1 MSAPSKSKDKPY
13 LVLGVASCLLLSLL
27 LPPLTHP
34 LQAQNVS
41 LGLSLTDG
49 RVKSFYFSISSYFGV
64 PEATVIRIREQYRL
78 SDEELPVIFF
88 LASEARVEPAVII
101 NLRLR
106 GMSWWDISLHFRLS
120 PEIFF
125 LPVTLVR
132 IGPPY
137 GRAYGYYR
145 QHRHQ
150 KEWGRVVLTDVEIVD
165 LVNLKFASAYHQ
177 VSPERIMEM
186 RAKGH
191 KFIDIHDTIIKEKG
205 KGKGKDQP
213 QKNNPGKKPGQK
225 QPSPRGIV

>member
-1 MSAPSKSKDKPY
+1 MPARKKNKDRTY
-13 LVLGVASCLLLSLL
+13 LDLVIASGLLLSLL
-27 LPPLTHP
+27 LPSLTHP

-49 RVKSFYFSISSYFGV
+49 RVKSFYFSISTYFGV
-64 PEATVIRIREQYRL
+64 PEAAVIRIREQYRL

-88 LASEARVEPAVII
+88 LAREARVEPAVII
-101 NLRLR
+101 NLRLK
-106 GMSWWDISLHFRLS
+106 GMSWWDISLHFRLR

-150 KEWGRVVLTDVEIVD
+150 KSWGRVVLTDVEIVD
-165 LVNLKFASAYHQ
+165 LVNLKFVSTYHQ
-177 VSPERIMEM
+177 VPPERIMEM
-186 RAKGH
+186 RAKGQN
-191 KFIDIHDTIIKEKG
+191 FIDIDDTIIKEKG
-205 KGKGKDQP
+205 KGKVKDES
-213 QKNNPGKKPGQK
+213 QKNKPGKKQRHK
-225 QPSPRGIV
+225 